1 MKLKRERF
9 SLLRPRLRV
18 ILPVLGLLFILL
30 INPCGSQ
37 GSETA
42 GSISSSVEPRIGIIK
57 PQPGASFSAESI
69 DVQVSI
75 EGLTVDPYAIGK
87 AAVPG
92 SGHWH
97 IYLDGAFI
105 NASAVGTVTLD
116 PLPLGPHHLR
126 VSLANNDHSPL
137 SPPVED
143 SLVIDV
149 MGEAVEEDEL
159 AVSYTY

>member
-1 MKLKRERF
+1 MVLKRERF
-9 SLLRPRLRV
+9 YRSGLRTGMMLPLLTIFLM
-18 ILPVLGLLFILL
+18 LL
-30 INPCGSQ
+30 ISACDSQ
-37 GSETA
+37 GSEAVDT
-42 GSISSSVEPRIGIIK
+42 GSIAVKPSIGIIN

-69 DVQVSI
+69 DVQVGI
-75 EGLTVDPYAIGK
+75 EGLTVNPYAIGK

-116 PLPLGPHHLR
+116 PLPPGPHHLR

-149 MGEAVEEDEL
+149 MGEAIEEDEL